1 METAYSFINLVSY
14 RDAFVL
20 MMAVLVS
27 AETVQNLSTKLH
39 VVTSQKTGPV
49 ILTLTTLITWLYSGI
64 LKVFR
69 HWGELITHLL
79 SKLVGYV
86 LNRMGSP

>member
-1 METAYSFINLVSY
+1 MQLTNISYRHFTSTQMVETAYSFITLVSF

-20 MMAVLVS
+20 MMEVLVS

-49 ILTLTTLITWLYSGI
+49 ILTLTTLIT
-64 LKVFR
+64 
-69 HWGELITHLL
+69 
-79 SKLVGYV
+79 
-86 LNRMGSP
+86 